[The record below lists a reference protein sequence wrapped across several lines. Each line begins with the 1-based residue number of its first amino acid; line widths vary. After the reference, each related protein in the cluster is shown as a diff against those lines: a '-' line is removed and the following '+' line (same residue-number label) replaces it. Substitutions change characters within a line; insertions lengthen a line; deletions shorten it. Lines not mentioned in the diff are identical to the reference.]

1 MLFRQEDLAVSSIDE
16 AANILNDAV
25 YLTESESFLS
35 PKAIPVVENTR
46 IGAGVVNFEDVYR
59 LAEENGVDYIDAMQA
74 VAEANEIDPEQLAVA
89 VDEADIIADPWIVN
103 ELANVVIRP
112 VSEDSTAYQFCSMCL
127 EAFLD
132 TEDEYY
138 LDIMT
143 EADAR
148 VKDSTEALKTW
159 QKSQKNLDK
168 QNTAHDKVLAA
179 SENLQNIAQK
189 AAAEAANKPKTWL
202 AAKIASLRSMYAKL
216 QNKWNMERDKGKAG
230 ILKKIGSI
238 ILNAIDKLAFY
249 LQKGANHLGSS
260 KDFAKSDDYNKQM
273 KGYNDREKLMNK
285 RYAAADKYQT
295 SLGDKYNKAY
305 N

>member
-59 LAEENGVDYIDAMQA
+59 LSEENGVDYIDAMYA
-74 VAEANEIDPEQLAVA
+74 VAEANEIDPKQLAVA

-112 VSEDSTAYQFCSMCL
+112 VSEESTAYQFCSMCL
-127 EAFLD
+127 EAYLD
-132 TEDEYY
+132 TEDEYF

-143 EADAR
+143 EAGPN
-148 VKDSTEALKTW
+148 W
-159 QKSQKNLDK
+159 DK
-168 QNTAHDKVLAA
+168 EVEKLGKKQ
-179 SENLQNIAQK
+179 
-189 AAAEAANKPKTWL
+189 AAAQNAADAAENAKSVAEKAVAEAKNKPKTWL
-202 AAKIASLRSMYAKL
+202 AAKIASLRSIYAKL
-216 QNKWNMERDKGKAG
+216 QNKWNMERDKNKAG

-249 LQKGANHLGSS
+249 LQKAANHLGNS

-273 KGYNDREKLMNK
+273 KGYEGNMKLINK
-285 RYAAADKYQT
+285 RSAAADAYKT
-295 SLGDKYNKAY
+295 SVANKFSKMK
-305 N
+305 